1 MSFVLPGNARQLRF
15 TGEAKAV
22 ERPFAHGALK
32 DEGVAGA
39 ALGKPR
45 VRKPTTPPPAPPPP
59 AQIMTRPSPGSSP
72 PRSFTPASP
81 GISERPRRTSTPVPS
96 SYPEPQVSLRG
107 KYTGPPPPMPS
118 ERAAMRS
125 AREPARDLDTS
136 WDGEDQQSTMAF
148 DREGA
153 DVLPGQRSTRAPNA
167 MSAPSA
173 APIPHFRP
181 ASPAVQ
187 TVIVPNQSG
196 SIEARPKGAPLALW
210 IFAAI
215 LAGVLS
221 YYVTPSLMTHF
232 GA

>member
-1 MSFVLPGNARQLRF
+1 MERGVLNRPRAMSFVLPGNARQLRF
-15 TGEAKAV
+15 TGEAKA
-22 ERPFAHGALK
+22 LK
-32 DEGVAGA
+32 DEGPGV

-45 VRKPTTPPPAPPPP
+45 VRKTTTPPPAPPPP
-59 AQIMTRPSPGSSP
+59 AQLVTRPSAGSSP

-81 GISERPRRTSTPVPS
+81 GISERPRRMSTPVPS

-107 KYTGPPPPMPS
+107 KYTGPPPPMAS
-118 ERAAMRS
+118 ERAAMR
-125 AREPARDLDTS
+125 REPARDLDTS

-153 DVLPGQRSTRAPNA
+153 DVLPGQRSTRASAAPN
-167 MSAPSA
+167 A